1 MFIVEFVDE
10 PAESAAAILSEDNDD
25 DAPSLFP
32 GGGGKFTI
40 VGPGKE
46 EESSPPKRSGD
57 VMFIII
63 THGKWLTKALWLFML
78 FCSQA
83 LQRYGSKRVCFAFC
97 VEFLSPTFS
106 RGSNF
111 GEEKA
116 LFSSSHT

>member
-1 MFIVEFVDE
+1 MQ
-10 PAESAAAILSEDNDD
+10 SQK
-25 DAPSLFP
+25 LFP

-63 THGKWLTKALWLFML
+63 TYGKRLTKALWLFMFIVHKL
-78 FCSQA
+78 CVVA
-83 LQRYGSKRVCFAFC
+83 VVFC
-97 VEFLSPTFS
+97 VEFLSPAFS